1 MTSDTANM
9 KKNSPIANFTDLGLI
24 SPLLTRLTELKY
36 QQATPIQAQ
45 AIPSILAGRDVIAG
59 ANTGS
64 GKTAAFALPILQ
76 KLSLGKHLYI
86 DDFVTDKSV
95 KSTDAG
101 KALLDFLKIYAKQQ
115 DCRSIELDSLV
126 QRYDAHK
133 FYLSQDMQIV
143 SHHFS
148 FQL

>member
-1 MTSDTANM
+1 L
-9 KKNSPIANFTDLGLI
+9 KIKIATED
-24 SPLLTRLTELKY
+24 ELKY
-36 QQATPIQAQ
+36 CYKIMHQVREDLSEKDLSKIISEQIKNGYK
-45 AIPSILAGRDVIAG
+45 LAYVLQDEQVICVAG
-59 ANTGS
+59 FS
-64 GKTAAFALPILQ
+64 ILQ

-133 FYLSQDMQIV
+133 FYLSEDMQIV

-148 FQL
+148 FEL

>member
-1 MTSDTANM
+1 L
-9 KKNSPIANFTDLGLI
+9 KIKIATED
-24 SPLLTRLTELKY
+24 ELKY
-36 QQATPIQAQ
+36 CYKIMHQVREDLSEKDLSKIISEQIKNGYK
-45 AIPSILAGRDVIAG
+45 LAYVLLDDQVICVAG
-59 ANTGS
+59 FS
-64 GKTAAFALPILQ
+64 ILQ

-95 KSTDAG
+95 RSTDAG

-115 DCRSIELDSLV
+115 DCKSIELDSLV

>member
-1 MTSDTANM
+1 L
-9 KKNSPIANFTDLGLI
+9 KIKIATED
-24 SPLLTRLTELKY
+24 ELKY
-36 QQATPIQAQ
+36 CYKIMHQVREDLSEKDLLKIISEQIKNGYK
-45 AIPSILAGRDVIAG
+45 LAYVLKNDQVICVAG
-59 ANTGS
+59 FS
-64 GKTAAFALPILQ
+64 ILQ

-86 DDFVTDKSV
+86 DDFITDKSV

-115 DCRSIELDSLV
+115 NCKSIELDSLV